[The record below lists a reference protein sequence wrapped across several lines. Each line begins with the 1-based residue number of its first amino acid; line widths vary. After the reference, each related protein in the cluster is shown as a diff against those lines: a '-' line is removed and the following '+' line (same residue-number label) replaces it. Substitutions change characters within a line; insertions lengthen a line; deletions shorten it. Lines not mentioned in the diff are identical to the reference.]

1 MGQMLVLASVT
12 TSLLTVLDRYSS
24 VVQFQAV
31 KPKNHRIF
39 DHFGLKSPHL
49 DKKCPP
55 NWTFL
60 AEKLEIS

>member
-1 MGQMLVLASVT
+1 MAKILFIFNAT
-12 TSLLTVLDRYSS
+12 TSLLTVWDTYSS
-24 VVQFQAV
+24 VVQFEAV
-31 KPKNHRIF
+31 KPKNHCIF
-39 DHFGLKSPHL
+39 DDFGLKSPHL

>member
-1 MGQMLVLASVT
+1 MAKILFVFNAT
-12 TSLLTVLDRYSS
+12 TSLLTVWDTYSS
-24 VVQFQAV
+24 VVQFEAV
-31 KPKNHRIF
+31 KPKNHCIF
-39 DHFGLKSPHL
+39 DDFGLKSLHL